1 MPCRFFE
8 PSRRAI
14 ERSPHSA
21 LPLFA
26 LALARASKSRLDCEL
41 LSIAEGD

>member
-1 MPCRFFE
+1 MIKSFMPYRFFE

-21 LPLFA
+21 LPL
-26 LALARASKSRLDCEL
+26 L
-41 LSIAEGD
+41 L